1 MRKKYLSAL
10 LFGALLFAS
19 AGTFTSCKDY
29 DDDINNLQSQIDA
42 NAKGIEELKGLVSTG
57 DYVTNVEKTA
67 EGLVITFKEA
77 GSKTIALE
85 DQVGSVVEVKG
96 GVLYIDGEATEIK
109 VAETTPDGEATKA
122 PVKIDGG
129 FWAVLNEEGEYE
141 KTNIPVSGVSLAGDE
156 QTGFTLTVTNAD
168 GTQATVDLPSAAS
181 SLVDLVLP
189 NTTFEEVK
197 TIDDKTVT
205 NGKIALAQYNF
216 KLTAGKKATNWK
228 GSKELPADGS
238 TIVAQ
243 AAPIMI
249 QINPVDVDA
258 KDVSF
263 SLINSQNKTADITF
277 DVKDYTGLFTGARA
291 ANTNGL
297 YDLTV
302 EDQIFAS
309 DDAARAYVG
318 ALGKDKQLFAVTAGK
333 IRSEYKVTYEQAQVC
348 KLSTY
353 SLMDGNTEKGN
364 ANIGASLEVEGIE
377 LNKWY
382 TVATDNES
390 ALYDMHL
397 SVDNND
403 KVLFGIEFQQ
413 VDGKFQVCVTKTPDI
428 VSKPYFDM
436 EIETVDKNGNWES
449 SKIRMNL
456 SELISDA
463 YVYDLTEYQLKDTE
477 AKKNS
482 FSVAATDMTSE
493 FNAEQL
499 ALWNRNLDKMTFKVV
514 DKDGEDL
521 TKNYDDLSLVLV
533 DKDGN
538 DYVIDDK
545 KTFNAAAV
553 KAAKTFSVRFNNTA
567 ALAEALA
574 LNTTYTIVLTCV
586 DEKNREISTAKI
598 PFTLSIPAIETFF
611 VEQPGVF
618 VDGVANAYMDIDKAA
633 SETQA
638 ASYKFASAFNKFGSN
653 MGETT
658 FQFKMDNSSVIVNNK
673 KSAALAAI
681 TGVTDGVV
689 TADNV
694 KDVAITLSDEGKDTN
709 TGLQQ
714 GYKQEL
720 IVNVVNAKFANVWAY
735 GKADA
740 VNYTFKIKVMSPLYE
755 GKIVAVNDK
764 VSVDATKVN
773 GSDITSDMITG
784 YTYNDIQYSV
794 LRDKKSGWTRKEVQ
808 SVKYKSLDTNVFTI
822 KGATD
827 GGYAQDNDN
836 YTAATDKTPAKNA
849 TITVLPK
856 NLAETTTAQMEVVL
870 TDAWGYKLV
879 QKIDVTVVL
888 K

>member
-67 EGLVITFKEA
+67 EGLVGTFKEA
-77 GSKTIALE
+77 GSKTIALG
-85 DQVGSVVEVKG
+85 DQVGSVVEVKD

-189 NTTFEEVK
+189 NTTFNDGA
-197 TIDDKTVT
+197 IT
-205 NGKIALAQYNF
+205 NGEIALAQYNF
-216 KLTAGKKATNWK
+216 KLTTGKKATNWK

-238 TIVAQ
+238 IIVAQ

-277 DVKDYTGLFTGARA
+277 DVKDYTGLFTGTRA

-302 EDQIFAS
+302 EDQIFANTE
-309 DDAARAYVG
+309 AAKKYVG
-318 ALGKDKQLFAVTAGK
+318 ALADKGQLFAVTAGK
-333 IRSEYKVTYEQAQVC
+333 IRSEYKVAYVQADAYQ
-348 KLSTY
+348 LSTY
-353 SLMDGNTEKGN
+353 SLMDGNTEKGK

-382 TVATDNES
+382 TVATNNES

-436 EIETVDKNGNWES
+436 KIETVDKNGNWES

-514 DKDGEDL
+514 DKDGKEV
-521 TKNYDDLSLVLV
+521 KNVDDLSLVLV

-633 SETQA
+633 SKTQA

>member
-85 DQVGSVVEVKG
+85 DQVGSVVEVKD

-189 NTTFEEVK
+189 NTTFNDGA
-197 TIDDKTVT
+197 IT
-205 NGKIALAQYNF
+205 NGEIALAQYNF
-216 KLTAGKKATNWK
+216 KLTTGKKATNWK

-238 TIVAQ
+238 IIVAQ

-277 DVKDYTGLFTGARA
+277 DVKDYTGLFTGTRA

-302 EDQIFAS
+302 EDQIFANTE
-309 DDAARAYVG
+309 AAKKYVG
-318 ALGKDKQLFAVTAGK
+318 ALADKGQLFAVTAGK
-333 IRSEYKVTYEQAQVC
+333 IRSEYKVAYVQADAY

-353 SLMDGNTEKGN
+353 SLMDGNTEKGE
-364 ANIGASLEVEGIE
+364 AEIGEELTVKNIE

-382 TVATDNES
+382 TVAVDNES

-397 SVDNND
+397 SAADSD
-403 KVLFGIEFQQ
+403 DAVLFGIEFQEVNGEYQ
-413 VDGKFQVCVTKTPDI
+413 VRATKTPDN
-428 VSKPYFDM
+428 VTKPGFN
-436 EIETVDKNGNWES
+436 INVETVDKSGNWVT
-449 SKIRMNL
+449 SKVTMNL
-456 SELISDA
+456 SEVISDA

-499 ALWNRNLDKMTFKVV
+499 ALWNKKLSYMTVKVV
-514 DKDGEDL
+514 DKDGKEV
-521 TKNYDDLSLVLV
+521 KNVDDLSLVLV

-538 DYVIDDK
+538 DLSGY
-545 KTFNAAAV
+545 TASNV
-553 KAAKTFSVRFNNTA
+553 KAAKTFSVRFNNTN

-574 LNTTYTIVLTCV
+574 LNTTYTIVLTCA
-586 DEKNREISTAKI
+586 DENNQEISTAKI

-618 VDGVANAYMDIDKAA
+618 VDGVANAYMDATA
-633 SETQA
+633 TTTNLE
-638 ASYKFASAFNKFGSN
+638 ASYNFASAFNKFGSN
-653 MGETT
+653 MGATT

-681 TGVTDGVV
+681 TGVTNGVV

-735 GKADA
+735 GKTDA

-784 YTYNDIQYSV
+784 YTYNDIQYSI
-794 LRDKKSGWTRKEVQ
+794 LRDKKDDWTRKEVQ

-822 KGATD
+822 KTAGSD
-827 GGYAQDNDN
+827 GYAVDNNN

>member
-67 EGLVITFKEA
+67 EGLVVTFKEA
-77 GSKTIALE
+77 GSKTIALG
-85 DQVGSVVEVKG
+85 DQVGSVVEVKD

-189 NTTFEEVK
+189 NTTFNDGA
-197 TIDDKTVT
+197 IT
-205 NGKIALAQYNF
+205 NGEIALAQYNF
-216 KLTAGKKATNWK
+216 KLTTGKKATNWK

-238 TIVAQ
+238 IIVAQ

-277 DVKDYTGLFTGARA
+277 DVKDYTGLFTGTRA

-302 EDQIFAS
+302 EDQIFANTE
-309 DDAARAYVG
+309 AAEKYVG
-318 ALGKDKQLFAVTAGK
+318 ALADKGQLFAVTAGK
-333 IRSEYKVTYEQAQVC
+333 IRSEYKVAYVQADAYQ
-348 KLSTY
+348 LSTY
-353 SLMDGNTEKGN
+353 SLMDGNTEKGK

-382 TVATDNES
+382 TVATNNES

-436 EIETVDKNGNWES
+436 KIETVDKNGNWES

-514 DKDGEDL
+514 DKDGKEV
-521 TKNYDDLSLVLV
+521 KNVDDLSLVLV

-633 SETQA
+633 SKTQA